1 MIPTIASGASRL
13 RYRCGTVT
21 RNHPEAALE
30 IRGLDL
36 STHHADS
43 IGNIVRAFEADE
55 GILALLLG
63 GSIAHGYARPD
74 SDIDVMVVVG
84 AEEYRQRADEGRL
97 VFVDRTACTYEGGYV
112 DGKYVDVGFLERVAA
127 HGSDPARYAFQDA
140 RILSCRMEGLPGMLA
155 AIARYPVEE
164 SGDRMT
170 RFTAQ
175 LLAWR
180 WYFGESARQQDRYL
194 EVVALHK
201 VVLFVCRLVLTANER
216 LFPYHKWLLRE
227 TARAPGR
234 PAGLMEDIE
243 RVLTDRTVPLV
254 ERLCGDVLAFYGID
268 EARAAASWGG
278 HFLEDTEL
286 AWTSGHPS
294 IDDL

>member
-1 MIPTIASGASRL
+1 
-13 RYRCGTVT
+13 VT
-21 RNHPEAALE
+21 RNHPEAALD

-36 STHHADS
+36 SAHHADS

-55 GILALLLG
+55 GVLALLLG

-84 AEEYRQRADEGRL
+84 AEEYRQRVDEGRL
-97 VFVDRTACTYEGGYV
+97 VFVDHTLCTYEGGYV
-112 DGKYVDVGFLERVAA
+112 DAKYVDMGFLERVAA

-140 RILSCRMEGLPGMLA
+140 RILSCRMAGLPEMLA

-164 SGDRMT
+164 SADRMT

-180 WYFGESARQQDRYL
+180 WYFGQSARQHDRYL

-234 PAGLMEDIE
+234 PGRLMEDIE
-243 RVLTDRTVPLV
+243 RLLTDRTVPLV
-254 ERLCGDVLAFYGID
+254 ERLCGDVLVFYGID
-268 EARAAASWGG
+268 ESQAAASWGG
-278 HFLEDTEL
+278 QFLKDTEL
-286 AWTSGHPS
+286 AWTSGHPA